1 MIHPQQSSCRRR
13 PLRFLGR
20 VLGVAVAAA
29 LTTALI
35 LASVTQPT
43 RLSVVVQRL
52 VMAFVYS
59 CCIAIPSALVLRRLG
74 DMGIA
79 QHGRLIV
86 VMRGLVLLLMN
97 VIGCSV
103 GGLILVAIGILPHD
117 QYWKEFFFA
126 VQFGAAITLT
136 FGLSMSFYWGVR
148 ERLESATLELRT
160 RQMEEERAHKL
171 LAEARLSSLE
181 SRIHPHF
188 LFNTLNSIASL
199 IPKDPKQA
207 ENTVGKLASLLRFS
221 LNASQTGLVPL
232 AQELRVVRDYLEIE
246 KVRFGARLRYAI
258 EVPADLEEVDVPPLS
273 LESLVENCVKHVIAL
288 RPEGGDILVAARA
301 RGDRVDLEVSDTGPG
316 FDLKTIPLGHGLD
329 NLLARLVLLFGPDAR
344 LEVDRDGARRT
355 VRLSLPRNA
364 R

>member
-1 MIHPQQSSCRRR
+1 MIHPQQSSVRRP

-29 LTTALI
+29 LATALI
-35 LASVTQPT
+35 LASVTQT
-43 RLSVVVQRL
+43 TQLSVIVRRL
-52 VMAFVYS
+52 VMALVYS
-59 CCIAIPSALVLRRLG
+59 CCIAIPSALVLTHLKTRGGERRSSVS
-74 DMGIA
+74 I
-79 QHGRLIV
+79 LIRV
-86 VMRGLVLLLMN
+86 AVLLAMN
-97 VIGCSV
+97 VIGCLV
-103 GGLILVAIGILPHD
+103 GGLVLAVTGMVPYG

-126 VQFGAAITLT
+126 VELGAVITLT

-148 ERLESATLELRT
+148 QRLESATLELRT

-199 IPKDPKQA
+199 IPKDPKKA
-207 ENTVGKLASLLRFS
+207 EDTVGKLASLLRFS

-232 AQELRVVRDYLEIE
+232 AQELKVVRDYLEIE

-258 EVPADLEEVDVPPLS
+258 EVPAELEEVGVPPLS
-273 LESLVENCVKHVIAL
+273 LESLVENSVKHVIA
-288 RPEGGDILVAARA
+288 PQPDGGDILVTAAVRA
-301 RGDRVDLEVSDTGPG
+301 DRIDLEVSDSGPG
-316 FDLKTIPLGHGLD
+316 FALETIPLGHGLD
-329 NLLARLVLLFGPDAR
+329 NLTARLALLFGAEARLV
-344 LEVDRDGARRT
+344 VDRDGGRSA
-355 VRLSLPRNA
+355 VRLSLPRGA